1 MSESKISGTLCDG
14 CDYQIRRIDLGIC
27 PECGTQLWGDPVTY
41 ALSCS
46 GNHKVHIGVDF
57 CGRRN
62 CAELIWYTY
71 YSITVDNA
79 SHEKILALKTL
90 CDKSCGELFRTIRA
104 GKPLF
109 NGLYLGQ
116 LNPYC
121 EALNALSLTYRIDPV
136 LPNLPNISVCYP
148 HLDLS
153 SISFDS

>member
-41 ALSCS
+41 ALSCY
-46 GNHKVHIGVDF
+46 GNHKVHLGVDF

-62 CAELIWYTY
+62 CEKLIWGTL
-71 YSITVDNA
+71 YSITVEKA

-109 NGLYLGQ
+109 KGLYLDQ
-116 LNPYC
+116 LNSYC
-121 EALNALSLTYRIDPV
+121 EALEELGLTYIIDPAF
-136 LPNLPNISVCYP
+136 PNLPNISVCYRLLGL
-148 HLDLS
+148 H
-153 SISFDS
+153 SIPF